1 MDINLVNL
9 NRNKYYI
16 ECYVSCL
23 ILNIYCWYANANNLF
38 MFVLRDKIKR
48 VLRTKA
54 DKKSERQKLI
64 DGFNPEKYKKYNWKE
79 KYNPWWITVFDK
91 RRKKYWKK
99 NNICLFPY
107 FLRMQKKELV
117 FYLLFSLIWDIT

>member
-1 MDINLVNL
+1 
-9 NRNKYYI
+9 
-16 ECYVSCL
+16 
-23 ILNIYCWYANANNLF
+23 

-79 KYNPWWITVFDK
+79 KYNPWWITVLIKEGKNIKKTIFAFSHISWEC
-91 RRKKYWKK
+91 RKK
-99 NNICLFPY
+99 N
-107 FLRMQKKELV
+107 
-117 FYLLFSLIWDIT
+117 

>member
-1 MDINLVNL
+1 
-9 NRNKYYI
+9 
-16 ECYVSCL
+16 
-23 ILNIYCWYANANNLF
+23 

-79 KYNPWWITVFDK
+79 KYNPWWMTVLIK
-91 RRKKYWKK
+91 EGK
-99 NNICLFPY
+99 NI
-107 FLRMQKKELV
+107 
-117 FYLLFSLIWDIT
+117 